1 MTAATFA
8 AFDTHARRYV
18 ARDAA
23 SARLR
28 IDLLERIL
36 ERALVIPGL
45 NRGIGLD
52 AVIGFVPVA
61 GDIIAGA
68 MGLYLVWEARNL
80 GMPKR
85 TIARMLWNVGVD
97 TTLGAVPV
105 VGDVFDLLFRSNTRN
120 LRLLKRHLDR
130 NHPGMATIEARQ
142 KGLKPIPPAA
152 GGGAGQ
158 RR

>member
-1 MTAATFA
+1 VTAATFA
-8 AFDTHARRYV
+8 AFDTAAARRYV
-18 ARDAA
+18 ARDPA

-28 IDLLERIL
+28 IDLLERVL
-36 ERALVIPGL
+36 ERAIMIPGL

-52 AVIGFVPVA
+52 AAMGFVPVA
-61 GDIIAGA
+61 GDVIAGV

-85 TIARMLWNVGVD
+85 AIARMLWNVGVD
-97 TTLGAVPV
+97 TTLGAVPL

-130 NHPGMATIEARQ
+130 HHPASAIIDVR
-142 KGLKPIPPAA
+142 
-152 GGGAGQ
+152 
-158 RR
+158 

>member
-8 AFDTHARRYV
+8 AFDTAAARRYV
-18 ARDAA
+18 ARDPA

-28 IDLLERIL
+28 IDLLERVL
-36 ERALVIPGL
+36 ERAIMIPGL
-45 NRGIGLD
+45 NRGVGLD
-52 AVIGFVPVA
+52 AAMGFVPVA
-61 GDIIAGA
+61 GDVIAGV

-97 TTLGAVPV
+97 TTFGAVPL

-130 NHPGMATIEARQ
+130 HYPASAIIDAR
-142 KGLKPIPPAA
+142 
-152 GGGAGQ
+152 
-158 RR
+158 

>member
-1 MTAATFA
+1 VTAATFA
-8 AFDTHARRYV
+8 AFDTTTARRYV
-18 ARDAA
+18 ARDSA

-28 IDLLERIL
+28 IDLLERVL
-36 ERALVIPGL
+36 ERAIMIPGL

-52 AVIGFVPVA
+52 AAMGFVPVA
-61 GDIIAGA
+61 GDVIAGV

-80 GMPKR
+80 GMPKL

-97 TTLGAVPV
+97 TTLGAVPL

-130 NHPGMATIEARQ
+130 HHPASAIIDAR
-142 KGLKPIPPAA
+142 
-152 GGGAGQ
+152 
-158 RR
+158 

>member
-1 MTAATFA
+1 VTAATFA
-8 AFDTHARRYV
+8 AFDTAAARRYV
-18 ARDAA
+18 ARDPA

-28 IDLLERIL
+28 IDLLERVL
-36 ERALVIPGL
+36 ERAIMIPGL
-45 NRGIGLD
+45 NRGVGLD
-52 AVIGFVPVA
+52 AAMGFVPVA
-61 GDIIAGA
+61 GDVIAGV

-97 TTLGAVPV
+97 TTFGAVPL

-130 NHPGMATIEARQ
+130 HYPASAIIDAR
-142 KGLKPIPPAA
+142 
-152 GGGAGQ
+152 
-158 RR
+158 

>member
-1 MTAATFA
+1 VTAATFA
-8 AFDTHARRYV
+8 ALDTTARRYA
-18 ARDAA
+18 ARDPA

-28 IDLLERIL
+28 IDLLERVL
-36 ERALVIPGL
+36 ERAIMIPGL
-45 NRGIGLD
+45 NRGVGLD
-52 AVIGFVPVA
+52 AAMGFVPVA
-61 GDIIAGA
+61 GDVIAGV

-97 TTLGAVPV
+97 TTLGAVPL

-130 NHPGMATIEARQ
+130 HYPASAIIDAR
-142 KGLKPIPPAA
+142 
-152 GGGAGQ
+152 
-158 RR
+158 

>member
-8 AFDTHARRYV
+8 AFDTAAARRYV
-18 ARDAA
+18 ARDPA

-28 IDLLERIL
+28 IDLLERVL
-36 ERALVIPGL
+36 ERAIMIPGL
-45 NRGIGLD
+45 NRGVGLD
-52 AVIGFVPVA
+52 AAMGFVPVA
-61 GDIIAGA
+61 GDVIAGV

-97 TTLGAVPV
+97 TTFGAVPL

-130 NHPGMATIEARQ
+130 HHPASAIIDAR
-142 KGLKPIPPAA
+142 
-152 GGGAGQ
+152 
-158 RR
+158 

>member
-1 MTAATFA
+1 VTAATFA
-8 AFDTHARRYV
+8 AFDTATARRYV
-18 ARDAA
+18 ARDPA

-28 IDLLERIL
+28 IDLLERVL
-36 ERALVIPGL
+36 ERAIMIPGL
-45 NRGIGLD
+45 NRGVGLD
-52 AVIGFVPVA
+52 AAMGFVPVA
-61 GDIIAGA
+61 GDVIAGI

-97 TTLGAVPV
+97 TTLGAVPL

-130 NHPGMATIEARQ
+130 HHPASAIIDAR
-142 KGLKPIPPAA
+142 
-152 GGGAGQ
+152 
-158 RR
+158 

>member
-8 AFDTHARRYV
+8 AFDTTTARRYV
-18 ARDAA
+18 ARDSA

-28 IDLLERIL
+28 IDLLERVL
-36 ERALVIPGL
+36 ERAIMIPGL

-52 AVIGFVPVA
+52 AAMGFVPVA
-61 GDIIAGA
+61 GDVIAGV

-80 GMPKR
+80 GMPKL

-97 TTLGAVPV
+97 TTLGAVPL

-130 NHPGMATIEARQ
+130 HHPASAIIDAR
-142 KGLKPIPPAA
+142 
-152 GGGAGQ
+152 
-158 RR
+158 

>member
-8 AFDTHARRYV
+8 AFDTRMVRPYL
-18 ARDAA
+18 ARDAV

-28 IDLLERIL
+28 IDLFERVL
-36 ERALVIPGL
+36 ERALIIPGL

-52 AVIGFVPVA
+52 ALIGFVPVA
-61 GDIIAGA
+61 GDMIAGA

-80 GMPKR
+80 GLPKR
-85 TIARMLWNVGVD
+85 TVARMLFNVGID

-105 VGDVFDLLFRSNTRN
+105 LGDVFDLLFRSNTRN

-130 NHPGMATIEARQ
+130 NYPGTATINAR
-142 KGLKPIPPAA
+142 
-152 GGGAGQ
+152 
-158 RR
+158 

>member
-8 AFDTHARRYV
+8 AFDTTAARRYV
-18 ARDAA
+18 ARDSA

-28 IDLLERIL
+28 IDLLERVL
-36 ERALVIPGL
+36 ERAIMIPGL

-52 AVIGFVPVA
+52 AAMGFVPVA
-61 GDIIAGA
+61 GDVIAGV

-97 TTLGAVPV
+97 TTLGAVPL

-130 NHPGMATIEARQ
+130 HHPATATIDPRV
-142 KGLKPIPPAA
+142 AA
-152 GGGAGQ
+152 E
-158 RR
+158 

>member
-8 AFDTHARRYV
+8 AFDTTARRYV
-18 ARDAA
+18 ARDAG

-28 IDLLERIL
+28 IDLLERVL
-36 ERALVIPGL
+36 ERAIMIPGL

-52 AVIGFVPVA
+52 AAMGFVPVA
-61 GDIIAGA
+61 GDIIAGV

-120 LRLLKRHLDR
+120 LRLVKRHLDR
-130 NHPGMATIEARQ
+130 RAIN
-142 KGLKPIPPAA
+142 
-152 GGGAGQ
+152 GG
-158 RR
+158 

>member
-8 AFDTHARRYV
+8 AFDANAARRYV
-18 ARDAA
+18 AREPA

-28 IDLLERIL
+28 IDLLERVL
-36 ERALVIPGL
+36 ERAIMIPGL

-52 AVIGFVPVA
+52 AAMGFVPVA
-61 GDIIAGA
+61 GDVIAGV

-97 TTLGAVPV
+97 TTLGAVPL

-130 NHPGMATIEARQ
+130 HHPASAIVDAR
-142 KGLKPIPPAA
+142 
-152 GGGAGQ
+152 
-158 RR
+158 

>member
-1 MTAATFA
+1 VTAATFA
-8 AFDTHARRYV
+8 AFDTIAARRYV
-18 ARDAA
+18 ARDPA

-28 IDLLERIL
+28 IDLLERVL
-36 ERALVIPGL
+36 ERAIMIPGL

-52 AVIGFVPVA
+52 AAMGFVPVA
-61 GDIIAGA
+61 GDVIAGV

-97 TTLGAVPV
+97 TTLGAVPL
-105 VGDVFDLLFRSNTRN
+105 VGDMFDLLFRSNTRN

-130 NHPGMATIEARQ
+130 HHPASAIIDAR
-142 KGLKPIPPAA
+142 
-152 GGGAGQ
+152 
-158 RR
+158 

>member
-1 MTAATFA
+1 VTAATFA
-8 AFDTHARRYV
+8 AFDTTAARRYV
-18 ARDAA
+18 ARDPA

-28 IDLLERIL
+28 IDFLERVL
-36 ERALVIPGL
+36 ERAIMIPGL

-52 AVIGFVPVA
+52 AAMGFVPVA
-61 GDIIAGA
+61 GDVIAGV

-97 TTLGAVPV
+97 TTLGAVPL

-120 LRLLKRHLDR
+120 LRLLKRHLDKT
-130 NHPGMATIEARQ
+130 HPASAIIDAR
-142 KGLKPIPPAA
+142 
-152 GGGAGQ
+152 
-158 RR
+158 